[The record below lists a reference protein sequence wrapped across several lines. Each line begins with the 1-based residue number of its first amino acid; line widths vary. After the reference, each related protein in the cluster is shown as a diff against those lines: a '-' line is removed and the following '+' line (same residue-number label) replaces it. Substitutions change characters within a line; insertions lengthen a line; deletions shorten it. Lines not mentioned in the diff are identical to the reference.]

1 MFNGI
6 DLGKTKPTN
15 QSNKQPKPNK
25 WIKPEH
31 TQETDPCSA
40 ETSALAVI
48 AVIAFFKQ
56 TNKEL
61 WY

>member
-6 DLGKTKPTN
+6 DLGKKQTTN

-31 TQETDPCSA
+31 TQETYPCSA
-40 ETSALAVI
+40 ETSTLAVI

-56 TNKEL
+56 TNKQL
-61 WY
+61 WF